1 MAAVVVVDVAV
12 EDAAAAVA
20 TAEDI
25 GDGED
30 LLEDDEEVALLLVE
44 VGKDDECDEEECD
57 EEE

>member
-44 VGKDDECDEEECD
+44 VGKDDECDEEE
-57 EEE
+57 